1 MIRNIRNKIRK
12 NRGFTL
18 VELMIVVAI
27 VGILAALAIYGVSK
41 YMKSSKTTEARN
53 SLGQIAKDAS
63 AAYTREKMDPTLLDP
78 GETADVANTLC
89 NGATN
94 KVPATKVDIQGKKY
108 QSSNKQGTGAANT
121 GAEDW
126 EVGTPATGWKCLRF
140 TMSEP
145 QYFMYGYA
153 TSVATSVGADG
164 EEFTATAEGDL
175 DGDTVTSLF
184 SIRGRIQQRLV
195 ALAPNI
201 EEVQPDE

>member
-63 AAYTREKMDPTLLDP
+63 AAFTREKMDPTILAP
-78 GETADVANTLC
+78 KGESDVSNTLC
-89 NGATN
+89 NKAAN
-94 KVPATKVDIQGKKY
+94 KVPAVKTAIAGKKY

-126 EVGTPATGWKCLRF
+126 EVGDYKTGWKCVRYSM
-140 TMSEP
+140 TEP
-145 QYFMYGYA
+145 QYFMYGYDA
-153 TSVATSVGADG
+153 PTASTGAED
-164 EEFTATAEGDL
+164 EVFTASAEGDL
-175 DGDTVTSLF
+175 DGDGLLSTFSLT
-184 SIRGRIQQRLV
+184 GKIQQKV
-195 ALAPNI
+195 VTLAPTI
-201 EEVQPDE
+201 LEVQPDE